1 MNSIA
6 ILEAVNT
13 SYVPFNGQQII
24 TAMAAGVAYVAMK
37 PIVENLGMSW
47 GTQQQKLMKQ
57 LDKFNCIHMNMVAA
71 DGKLRKLLCLP
82 LKKLNGWLFSI
93 NPEKVRADIRDKLI
107 QYQEECFTVLHDYWT
122 KGKAENARKK
132 TSVDDRTPLRD
143 AVNMLVSKKH
153 LMYPE
158 AYAMIHQRF
167 NVESIEELDAS
178 QIPQAVEYI
187 HRVVLEGEFI
197 GKQEKK
203 TNELSAK
210 EANSLVWLWDYANRS
225 QALFR
230 ELYPALKQIQSNY
243 SGRCYDY
250 GHEFSY
256 VIGMV
261 RDVLINHTRDVDIN
275 EPDGPTNISAWMRL
289 KNKELPPSV
298 HNY

>member
-24 TAMAAGVAYVAMK
+24 TAMTAGVAYVAMK

-47 GTQQQKLMKQ
+47 STQQTKLMKQ
-57 LDKFNCIHMNMVAA
+57 ISKFNHVHMNMVAA

-167 NVESIEELDAS
+167 NVESIEELDSS

-256 VIGMV
+256 VIGMA

-275 EPDGPTNISAWMRL
+275 EPDGPTNLSAWMRL

>member
-230 ELYPALKQIQSNY
+230 ELYPAMKQIQSNY
-243 SGRCYDY
+243 SGKCYDY

-256 VIGMV
+256 IIGMA

-275 EPDGPTNISAWMRL
+275 EPDGPTNLSAWMRL
-289 KNKELPPSV
+289 KNKELPPSL
-298 HNY
+298 HRY